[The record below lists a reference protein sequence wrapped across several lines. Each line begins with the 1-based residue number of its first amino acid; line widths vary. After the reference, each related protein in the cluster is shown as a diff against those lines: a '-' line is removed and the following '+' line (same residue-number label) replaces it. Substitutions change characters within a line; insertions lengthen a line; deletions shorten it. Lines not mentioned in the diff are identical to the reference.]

1 MWMIQTALP
10 QEVPEKIHQLL
21 EKYHNAEKIT
31 LYDIAKFHAQF
42 ENIHHFR
49 MEMGELG
56 RMIILKQCLDHNI
69 VPVIIRDIHK
79 AEYNRY
85 LNKAQHEQDYKGLEA
100 YFENAKREY
109 YKDINAKQKEKQDKV
124 VNKYKQAKKMPR
136 ADKLSGGGDTSGKSD
151 VDIAIEMMNNRP
163 WEKIPEKY
171 QKILLGE

>member
-1 MWMIQTALP
+1 M
-10 QEVPEKIHQLL
+10 VF
-21 EKYHNAEKIT
+21 T
-31 LYDIAKFHAQF
+31 LI
-42 ENIHHFR
+42 I
-49 MEMGELG
+49 MV
-56 RMIILKQCLDHNI
+56 IILLVLTPVGI
-69 VPVIIRDIHK
+69 VVDKKI
-79 AEYNRY
+79 
-85 LNKAQHEQDYKGLEA
+85 EA